1 MFNVDFKDIVLKWLE
16 PDLRL
21 PKILDFIYSMMKPL
35 KSINNDFQAFRNH
48 VNYKLLFNGQVIY
61 LERYLNDVYDPINRR
76 IFITDAIRKPINY
89 VYNKL
94 EDKPKI
100 YVYNESELHTPIF
113 LYNKSESDGSIT
125 FWVNIPEEITYNTI
139 VITAQINIYKM
150 AGKGFGFKTIPTLT
164 PSIPEL

>member
-1 MFNVDFKDIVLKWLE
+1 MFNIDFKDIALKWLE

-21 PKILDFIYSMMKPL
+21 PAILDFIYSLMKPI
-35 KSINNDFQAFRNH
+35 KTTNNSFQQFRDQ
-48 VNYKLLFNGQVIY
+48 VNYKLLFNGQVMY
-61 LERYLNDVYDPINRR
+61 LERYLNDVYDPIKRR
-76 IFITDAIRKPINY
+76 IFISDAVRKPINY

-94 EDKPKI
+94 EDKPKM
-100 YVYNESELHTPIF
+100 YLYNQSEEQTPIY
-113 LYNKSESDGSIT
+113 LYNRLESNGTIS
-125 FWVNIPEEITYNTI
+125 FWVNIPEDVTYNTI